1 MTRAPLTD
9 DPRTAESPSAESL
22 SAESLSAK
30 SPSAKSPSAKS
41 LSEDLRFVLHR
52 LFRQV
57 RRESQDL
64 GVSPGRLLLLAA
76 IREKPGIGVAELA
89 QLERLRGPTVSAHIN
104 ALEALGLVKRSP
116 PDPNDRRHVG
126 LVVTRKGTTIIEAI
140 KRSRADWLT
149 RKLAQ
154 LPPAG
159 RAAIRNAIAPLREIV
174 R

>member
-1 MTRAPLTD
+1 MTRAAPTD
-9 DPRTAESPSAESL
+9 DLRT
-22 SAESLSAK
+22 
-30 SPSAKSPSAKS
+30 AKS

-57 RRESQDL
+57 RRDSQDL
-64 GVSPGRLLLLAA
+64 GVSPCHLLLLAA

-126 LVVTRKGTTIIEAI
+126 LVVTKKGTTIIEAI

-149 RKLAQ
+149 RKLAE
-154 LPPAG
+154 LPPAE